1 MTAASVTR
9 SSKVIPYLLD
19 HHLVDSFS
27 LTTAESFHKQQLS
40 QNPSLLVSLGLISE
54 QQMASAY
61 VKAHDIEK
69 CDIKTLPD
77 EAPEHQ
83 IASRFLQEAGCLPV
97 SIDENELTLAM
108 VNPEDNFACQ
118 SIAQLTK
125 KRVKR
130 LVITQSEFKQL
141 YEKWHAAL
149 QDKNRE
155 YADGVFTDTDD
166 DSSLVN
172 RLKDMAS
179 QEPVVK
185 LVNSLLNKAVEQNA
199 SDIHIEP
206 FEHHLAVRY
215 RMDGVLKQL
224 DSPPV
229 KSSAAVISRIKIMAE
244 LNIAERRLPQD
255 GRLQIHADGRLIDCR
270 VSTTPTLHGES
281 IVIRLLDKQKV
292 TLDIQQLG
300 LSPQSLNGL
309 MKQIKQP
316 HGIILVTGPT
326 GSGKTTTLYSAL
338 QQLNTEEKKILTVED
353 PIEYQLTG
361 INQIQV
367 KPRIGLGFAEALRA
381 LVRQDPDVLMIG
393 EMRDKETASIAIQSA
408 LTGHLVFSTLHTN
421 DASSAV
427 TRCLDMGLEHY
438 LLAASLNAV
447 MAQRLVRRLCVSC
460 RQPMAMTAESWKSL
474 MPDTISF
481 DDQATIYRAVGCDH
495 CQKSGYQGRTMISE
509 LLMVSDAIRQLILQ
523 KADAKTIEQK
533 AMEQGMQTL
542 KQDGLRLVLAG
553 MTSIDEVLRLTQSHH
568 AHD

>member
-1 MTAASVTR
+1 MTH
-9 SSKVIPYLLD
+9 SSKVIPFLLD
-19 HHLVDSFS
+19 NHLVDSFS
-27 LTTAESFHKQQLS
+27 FNTAESFHKQQLM

-54 QQMASAY
+54 QQMVSAY
-61 VKAHDIEK
+61 VKSHGIEK
-69 CDIKTLPD
+69 CDIKTLPS
-77 EAPEHQ
+77 EAPSHE
-83 IASRFLQEAGCLPV
+83 IATRFLQEAECLPV
-97 SIDENELTLAM
+97 FIDEAELTLAM
-108 VNPEDNFACQ
+108 VNPEDSFACR

-141 YEKWHAAL
+141 YHQWHAEQ
-149 QDKNRE
+149 QDKRV
-155 YADGVFTDTDD
+155 AHSDRTLTDADD

-185 LVNSLLNKAVEQNA
+185 LVNSLLNKAVELNA

-309 MKQIKQP
+309 IKQIKQP

-447 MAQRLVRRLCVSC
+447 MAQRLVRRLCLSC
-460 RQPMAMTAESWKSL
+460 REQMPINESTWGTL
-474 MPDTISF
+474 IPDSIPF
-481 DDQATIYRAVGCDH
+481 DDKARFYRAVGCDA
-495 CQKSGYQGRTMISE
+495 CQNSGYHGRTMISE
-509 LLMVSDAIRQLILQ
+509 LLIMTDAIRQLILQ

-533 AMEQGMQTL
+533 AIEQGMQTL
-542 KQDGLRLVLAG
+542 KQDGFRLVLAG
-553 MTSIDEVLRLTQSHH
+553 MTSVDEVLRLTQSDHT
-568 AHD
+568 HD